1 MKVKVHKTVS
11 TVFTTPKPTFFFT
24 GNQSIF
30 TAIDFSKVCKNETES
45 KMKALH
51 LITYILILS
60 SIVINAQKK
69 VHIAYIEGDIDLGLA
84 PYISRVVSDAE
95 KDNADA
101 IIFKIN
107 TFGGRVDA
115 ATQIKDAIIGT
126 DLLTIA
132 FINNRAISAGA
143 LIALSCKKIV
153 MVPGSSIGAAT
164 VVDQTGEK
172 VGEKYQSYMR
182 SEMRSTAE
190 RNGRRVDIA
199 EGMVDE
205 RIIIPGLVDSTQ
217 LVTLTSE
224 EALKYEIADT
234 LMNHIDDVFTYFDL
248 QDADKIYLTS
258 NWAEDVVRFLN
269 NPIMSSILIMIG
281 IFGLIAEIKTA
292 GWGVPGTAGLI
303 ALSLFF
309 GSSYILQLAS
319 IIEILMFVVGLGL
332 ILVEVFVIPGFGLAG
347 IGGIIL
353 ILASLFLSL
362 VGQDPFLDWDDVSNA
377 IIQLS
382 VSLLAALVL
391 IFLLARFLPKSNI
404 FKKFI
409 LSEEE
414 KATEGY
420 TSRTNLSELLGAE
433 GKSLTTLRP
442 AGTAEIN
449 GKRIDVVTDSEY
461 IEHGKP
467 IVVTAVEG
475 MRVVVREKKN

>member
-1 MKVKVHKTVS
+1 MRTMYKTLLA
-11 TVFTTPKPTFFFT
+11 FL
-24 GNQSIF
+24 IF
-30 TAIDFSKVCKNETES
+30 
-45 KMKALH
+45 
-51 LITYILILS
+51 S
-60 SIVINAQKK
+60 SIIIPQKK
-69 VHIAYIEGDIDLGLA
+69 IHIAYIEGDIDLGLA

-95 KDNADA
+95 KDDAEA

-126 DLLTIA
+126 NLLTVA

-143 LIALSCKKIV
+143 LIALSCKKII

-164 VVDQTGEK
+164 VVGQTGEK

-205 RIIIPGLVDSTQ
+205 RIVIPGLVDSSQ

-224 EALKYEIADT
+224 EALKYGIADT
-234 LMNHIDDVFTYFDL
+234 LMPNIDEVFAYFKL
-248 QDADKIYLTS
+248 QDAEKIYQKS

-269 NPIMSSILIMIG
+269 NPIISSILIMIG
-281 IFGLIAEIKTA
+281 IFGLFAEIKSP

-303 ALSLFF
+303 ALALFF

-319 IIEILMFVVGLGL
+319 VIEILMFVVGLGL
-332 ILVEVFVIPGFGLAG
+332 LLLEIFVIPGFGIAG
-347 IGGIIL
+347 ISGIIL
-353 ILASLFLSL
+353 VIASIFFSM
-362 VGQDPFLDWDDVSNA
+362 VGENPFIDSEAVSNA
-377 IIQLS
+377 IIRLS
-382 VSLLAALVL
+382 FGLLAAIVL
-391 IFLLARFLPKSNI
+391 LFLLARFLPKSNL
-404 FKKFI
+404 FKRFI

-420 TSRTNLSELLGAE
+420 TSRTNLSELLGVE
-433 GKSLTTLRP
+433 GIAITTLRP
-442 AGTAEIN
+442 AGTAEFN
-449 GKRIDVVTDSEY
+449 GRRVDVVTDSEY

-467 IVVTAVEG
+467 VIVTAVEG
-475 MRVVVREKKN
+475 MRVVVREKK

>member
-1 MKVKVHKTVS
+1 L
-11 TVFTTPKPTFFFT
+11 
-24 GNQSIF
+24 
-30 TAIDFSKVCKNETES
+30 
-45 KMKALH
+45 KALYKTF
-51 LITYILILS
+51 LMILVLTSFI
-60 SIVINAQKK
+60 IPQKK

-143 LIALSCKKIV
+143 LIALSCKKII

-164 VVDQTGEK
+164 VVDETGGK

-190 RNGRRVDIA
+190 KNGRRVDIA

-217 LVTLTSE
+217 LVTLTSK
-224 EALKYEIADT
+224 EALKYGIADT
-234 LMNHIDDVFTYFDL
+234 VLEHIDEVFTLFNI
-248 QDADKIYLTS
+248 QDAEKIYQKS

-281 IFGLIAEIKTA
+281 IFGLIAEVKSP
-292 GWGVPGTAGLI
+292 GWGVPGTTGLI
-303 ALSLFF
+303 ALALFF

-332 ILVEVFVIPGFGLAG
+332 ILVEVFVIPGFGVAG
-347 IGGIIL
+347 ISGIIL
-353 ILASLFLSL
+353 ILASIFLSL
-362 VGQDPFLDWDDVSNA
+362 IGGDPFLDMHALSMA

-382 VSLLAALVL
+382 IALLAALIL
-391 IFLLARFLPKSNI
+391 IFLLARFLPKSSV

-420 TSRTNLSELLGAE
+420 TSRTNFSELLGTE
-433 GKSLTTLRP
+433 GIALTTLRP

-461 IEHGKP
+461 IEHGKQ

-475 MRVVVREKKN
+475 MRVVVREKKS

>member
-1 MKVKVHKTVS
+1 MRENKLRTMYKTLL
-11 TVFTTPKPTFFFT
+11 
-24 GNQSIF
+24 
-30 TAIDFSKVCKNETES
+30 A
-45 KMKALH
+45 
-51 LITYILILS
+51 ILIFS
-60 SIVINAQKK
+60 SIIIPQKK
-69 VHIAYIEGDIDLGLA
+69 IHIAYIEGDIDLGLA

-95 KDNADA
+95 KDDAEA

-126 DLLTIA
+126 NLLTVA

-143 LIALSCKKIV
+143 LIALSCKKII

-164 VVDQTGEK
+164 VVGQTGEK

-205 RIIIPGLVDSTQ
+205 RIVIPGLVDSTQ

-224 EALKYEIADT
+224 EALKYGIADT
-234 LMNHIDDVFTYFDL
+234 LLKNIDEVFAYFNL
-248 QDADKIYLTS
+248 EDAEKIYQKS

-269 NPIMSSILIMIG
+269 NPIISSILIMVG
-281 IFGLIAEIKTA
+281 IFGLFAEIKSP

-303 ALSLFF
+303 ALALFF

-319 IIEILMFVVGLGL
+319 VIEILMFVVGLGL
-332 ILVEVFVIPGFGLAG
+332 LLLEIFVIPGFGIAG
-347 IGGIIL
+347 ISGIIL
-353 ILASLFLSL
+353 VIASIFFSM
-362 VGQDPFLDWDDVSNA
+362 VGENPFIDSEAVSNA
-377 IIQLS
+377 IIRLS
-382 VSLLAALVL
+382 FGLLAAIVL
-391 IFLLARFLPKSNI
+391 LFLLARFLPKSNL
-404 FKKFI
+404 FKRFI

-420 TSRTNLSELLGAE
+420 TSRTNLSELLGVE
-433 GKSLTTLRP
+433 GIALTTLRP
-442 AGTAEIN
+442 AGTAEFN
-449 GKRIDVVTDSEY
+449 GRRVDVVTDSEY
-461 IEHGKP
+461 IEHGKLV
-467 IVVTAVEG
+467 IVTAVEG
-475 MRVVVREKKN
+475 MRVVVREKK